1 MSKSGIASSED
12 NLAAGWIARMAKGEA
27 DALTALYR
35 LYHRPLLTIFYGIL
49 QDREGAEEVLQ
60 DTFVKAFHK
69 ASSFNPVKGV
79 AFAWLVTIGRRLSID
94 RIRRNRSRPDSEN
107 MEHPELLDDRNHEET
122 IQDVRHG
129 AEYSWLQETLEG
141 LPDRQRVA
149 IQMAFI
155 EGYTHHE
162 IAELTGL
169 PLGTVKSDLYRGLN
183 TLRNNYFGKND

>member
-1 MSKSGIASSED
+1 VSNIGFASSED
-12 NLAAGWIARMAKGEA
+12 SLAAGWIARMAKGEA

-35 LYHRPLLTIFYGIL
+35 LYHRPLLSIFNGIL
-49 QDREGAEEVLQ
+49 KDREAAEEVLQ

-69 ASSFNPVKGV
+69 ASSFNPAKGV

-94 RIRRNRSRPDSEN
+94 RIRRKRSRPDSEN
-107 MEHPELLDDRNHEET
+107 LEHPELLDDKTHEET
-122 IQDVRHG
+122 TLNVRQG

-141 LPDRQRVA
+141 LPDRQRIAVR
-149 IQMAFI
+149 MAFI

-162 IAELTGL
+162 IAEQTGL

-183 TLRNNYFGKND
+183 TLRNNHFGKND